1 MRRIDDNTF
10 EIRTYDNGVL
20 HFVIGSEYK
29 AIGTCGEVK
38 DKDVK
43 GLLKV
48 DNRFNQTELVLYSDY
63 YGLVSINERT
73 LSYL

>member
-29 AIGTCGEVK
+29 AIGTCGILK
-38 DKDVK
+38 DNQIK
-43 GLLKV
+43 GILKF
-48 DNRFNQTELVLYSDY
+48 DSSLNELILIHWR
-63 YGLVSINERT
+63 YGKCSINERT

>member
-1 MRRIDDNTF
+1 MKRIDDNTF

-29 AIGTCGEVK
+29 AFGTCGEAK
-38 DKDVK
+38 DKEVTGNLCYSLVNK
-43 GLLKV
+43 
-48 DNRFNQTELVLYSDY
+48 ELMLYNKY
-63 YGLVSINERT
+63 HGNISINERT

>member
-20 HFVIGSEYK
+20 HFVIGRTYK
-29 AIGTCGEVK
+29 GIGTCGEAKDLEVIGTLEYSPRVK
-38 DKDVK
+38 EWLLVTKR
-43 GLLKV
+43 GLPC
-48 DNRFNQTELVLYSDY
+48 
-63 YGLVSINERT
+63 SINERT